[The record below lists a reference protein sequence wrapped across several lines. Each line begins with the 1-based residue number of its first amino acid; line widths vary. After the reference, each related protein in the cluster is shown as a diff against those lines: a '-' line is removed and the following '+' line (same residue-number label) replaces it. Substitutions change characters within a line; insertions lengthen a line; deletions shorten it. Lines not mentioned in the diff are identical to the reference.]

1 MLIHYVKRLFRRAL
15 YTCVPDT
22 IDTQAEEPPLF
33 FIFRGVEDTH
43 FREVAFDLT
52 SSEVN
57 I

>member
-1 MLIHYVKRLFRRAL
+1 MSRLFRRAL

-33 FIFRGVEDTH
+33 LIFRGVEDTH
-43 FREVAFDLT
+43 FREFAFVFT